1 MFRKAASFYFNCN
14 KPEEARKILL
24 SGQSKYP
31 QELDIYLDLIE
42 LELRSKDKT
51 GSGERLKRYI
61 DFITENKL
69 RRKFMEETILVINTQ
84 LNLRHIAEYALD
96 KLLSTYKD
104 EVESYV
110 FAANWELKGKVEK
123 VVNKFSK

>member
-1 MFRKAASFYFNCN
+1 MFRKAASFYFNSN
-14 KPEEARKILL
+14 KHEEARKILL

-51 GSGERLKRYI
+51 GSSERLKQYI
-61 DFITENKL
+61 DFMAENKL
-69 RRKFMEETILVINTQ
+69 RRKFIEETILVIDSQ

-96 KLLSTYKD
+96 KLLSTFED
-104 EVESYV
+104 VESYL
-110 FAANWELKGKVEK
+110 FAATWELKGKVRK
-123 VVNKFSK
+123 LGIGYML